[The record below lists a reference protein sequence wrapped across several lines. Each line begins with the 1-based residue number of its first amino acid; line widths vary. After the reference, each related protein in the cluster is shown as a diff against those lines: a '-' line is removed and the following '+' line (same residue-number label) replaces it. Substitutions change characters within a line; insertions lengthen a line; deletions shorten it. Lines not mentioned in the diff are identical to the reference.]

1 MRKRNP
7 RWTVYCP
14 YCGSIQGAGGPV
26 PGNTASN
33 SGSYVGAYGKK
44 SEGIALVLSF
54 LLAGLRH
61 IYLGKITTG
70 LLYMVL
76 AIVLTI
82 LGVLL
87 LFPLIIYLVLW
98 VYCMYDSYN
107 KAHEYNRTLVETG
120 QPPW

>member
-7 RWTVYCP
+7 RRDVYCP
-14 YCGSIQGAGGPV
+14 YCGSIQGTGGPV
-26 PGNTASN
+26 PGSAASN

-54 LLAGLRH
+54 LLAGLGH
-61 IYLGKITTG
+61 IYVGKITTG
-70 LLYMVL
+70 LLY
-76 AIVLTI
+76 IVLSIVLVI
-82 LGVLL
+82 LGALL

-98 VYCMYDSYN
+98 IYCIYDSYH
-107 KAHEYNRTLVETG
+107 KAQEYNRTLIETG